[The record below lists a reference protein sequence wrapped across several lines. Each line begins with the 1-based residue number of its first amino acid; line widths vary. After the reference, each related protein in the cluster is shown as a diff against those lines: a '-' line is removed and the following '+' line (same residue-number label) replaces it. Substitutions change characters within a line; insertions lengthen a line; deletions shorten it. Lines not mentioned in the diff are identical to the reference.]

1 MVILGDIDIV
11 RDSVWSG
18 FIKGTLCNNA
28 YDKKIN
34 HNNYFTFDC
43 KVPNIELIIVNL
55 VSQCI
60 LRYNYG

>member
-43 KVPNIELIIVNL
+43 KVPNN
-55 VSQCI
+55 
-60 LRYNYG
+60 N